1 VPAAFNELVGLKP
14 TRGLLSTRGV
24 VPACRTL
31 DCVSIFARDVAD
43 AGEVLEVAAAYD
55 REDPYSR
62 RAPQTSAGPPLRRAS
77 ASAGASPRA
86 PVDAS
91 FPGRPLVL
99 GLPSPASLRP
109 FGDAAS
115 QRAWLRA
122 RERTE
127 ALADEVIEVDL
138 EPLLEAATLLY
149 DGPWLAERHAA
160 VGAFLERGDVSADP
174 TVRAVI
180 GGGARFTA
188 VDAFAGQY
196 RLAALH
202 RHAEEV
208 FAPLDA
214 LVVPTAPTFPT
225 HAEVAAEPVA
235 ANARLGTYTNFV
247 NLLDLAAIAVP
258 AARRDDGLPFGVT
271 FVAPAFADGA
281 LLALAAAWAGDRS
294 HPDGALRSPASAAP
308 TAPTIDIAVAGAHLT
323 GMARNGDLLAL
334 GAQLVRITR
343 TAPRYRLYDLADGT
357 GRPGL
362 LRAGSGEEGEH
373 IEVEV
378 WRLDHAAMGAFLAT
392 VAAPLA
398 IGSLELE
405 DGAVVH
411 GFLCEAH
418 AVAGAQD
425 VSEYGG
431 WRAYTAAAAV
441 PA

>member
-1 VPAAFNELVGLKP
+1 VEGSPCA
-14 TRGLLSTRGV
+14 ST
-24 VPACRTL
+24 
-31 DCVSIFARDVAD
+31 
-43 AGEVLEVAAAYD
+43 
-55 REDPYSR
+55 
-62 RAPQTSAGPPLRRAS
+62 
-77 ASAGASPRA
+77 
-86 PVDAS
+86 DAS

-122 RERTE
+122 RERAE

-180 GGGARFTA
+180 RGGARFTA

-196 RLAALH
+196 RLAALS

-258 AARRDDGLPFGVT
+258 AERRDDGLPFGIT

-294 HPDGALRSPASAAP
+294 HPDGALRFPASAAP

-323 GMARNGDLLAL
+323 GMARNGELLAL

-362 LRAGSGEEGEH
+362 LHAGVGEEGAH
-373 IEVEV
+373 VEVEV

-418 AVAGAQD
+418 AVAGARD
-425 VSEYGG
+425 VSEHGG